1 MTETF
6 RGADKPYQPNV
17 VTNTTKPHSND
28 EVIEQLF
35 GKPCDEYEPG
45 CATCEVY
52 RILAQKD
59 AEMLQRVGM
68 LRQWLNEDRI
78 TDTKRMVTNAELL
91 VWLTPPDQT
100 ANPTN

>member
-1 MTETF
+1 M
-6 RGADKPYQPNV
+6 
-17 VTNTTKPHSND
+17 TTKPHSND
-28 EVIEQLF
+28 EVIDAIIHRLVAHILGTANWESNIDFIEIELR
-35 GKPCDEYEPG
+35 
-45 CATCEVY
+45 TL
-52 RILAQKD
+52 LAQKD